1 MTEIQAAQIEE
12 MRVQGKG
19 YKTIASAVGLSRDI
33 VRNYCKVNG
42 MEGYGETVALN
53 MQRRQADVKTER
65 ASQISAGR
73 QDA

>member
-19 YKTIASAVGLSRDI
+19 YKAISSAAGVSRDI
-33 VRNYCKVNG
+33 VRNYCKAKG

-53 MQRRQADVKTER
+53 MLRRQADVETER
-65 ASQISAGR
+65 TSQITARR